1 MAERASS
8 KSATDSAPE
17 TVVVAEVASDQQPIV
32 YERKKKKG
40 KRKKKYSRGL
50 KEPQRLE
57 KGISRAAERIADA
70 VADGFSEYRDRRDKS
85 AGKKRDGAIKDAV
98 RNVGRGLEE
107 AIGTAAKV
115 PTDLTKRMSGRR
127 LTRMVPLPLFR

>member
-8 KSATDSAPE
+8 KSATDSATE
-17 TVVVAEVASDQQPIV
+17 TVVVAEVTSDQQPIV

-57 KGISRAAERIADA
+57 KGVSRAAERIAQA
-70 VADGFSEYRDRRDKS
+70 VVDGLSEYRDRRGKS
-85 AGKKRDGAIKDAV
+85 ARKKRDGAIRDSV

-107 AIGTAAKV
+107 AISTAAKV

-127 LTRMVPLPLFR
+127 LTRLVPLPLFR

>member
-85 AGKKRDGAIKDAV
+85 AGKKRDGAIKDAA

-115 PTDLTKRMSGRR
+115 PTDLTKRVSYRR